1 MAARPPARR
10 GLRYLSTMA
19 GTSPQRSVEASLPA
33 DRDEG
38 PEGARLHRVQDEHRE
53 GDARAHA
60 RVVHRHVDP
69 HPRHVLE
76 QKEGGE
82 HDETDRELR
91 ADLCG
96 VSAVDEQEQAEES
109 GADPGENDV
118 QCPEHPESHGGP
130 SPMGNRA
137 SINVCPKARPNLQEL
152 LEVDLEAGREGVH
165 RPVPVPGS
173 RRHDDVVVAEDV
185 QVMANRLVV
194 QTQMR
199 GDRVR
204 VRGPLLEE
212 PDDLRPVH
220 PAAGPRDEV
229 PQPLVQHV
237 GTLVPPLEEIGTA
250 MVEPSN
256 ITIGIVSTMAGGWRG
271 KALGWFLEFRTIPV
285 LLWSYTSVALGTA
298 LAVLDGGRL
307 GPLWFLV
314 AMALAGLVQGWE
326 THAIN
331 EIFDWRSGTDRDG
344 SPRALSGGSKVRN
357 LGLLGERDLW
367 IIFAVSSAGVA
378 GLAALVAL
386 TRVSWLV
393 LLIAAGYVLG
403 LLYTLPPIST
413 AYRPVAGEFLGG
425 FPGVLLAG
433 LGAYGVQTLR
443 LSWTV
448 IAVIS
453 AHAFVCTAM
462 LVMHHYLD
470 VRSDAAATPEKRTSV
485 LAFGPRRARRY
496 ATGLALSGAIV
507 YGLAGLFVHPAFLL
521 GAVLTLAAA
530 FFHART

>member
-1 MAARPPARR
+1 M
-10 GLRYLSTMA
+10 
-19 GTSPQRSVEASLPA
+19 
-33 DRDEG
+33 
-38 PEGARLHRVQDEHRE
+38 
-53 GDARAHA
+53 GD
-60 RVVHRHVDP
+60 
-69 HPRHVLE
+69 
-76 QKEGGE
+76 
-82 HDETDRELR
+82 
-91 ADLCG
+91 
-96 VSAVDEQEQAEES
+96 
-109 GADPGENDV
+109 
-118 QCPEHPESHGGP
+118 
-130 SPMGNRA
+130 RA
-137 SINVCPKARPNLQEL
+137 SINVCPKARPDLQEL

-285 LLWSYTSVALGTA
+285 LLWSYPSVALGTA
-298 LAVLDGGRL
+298 LAVLDGGGL
-307 GPLWFLV
+307 DPLWFLV

-367 IIFAVSSAGVA
+367 VIFAVATVAIA
-378 GLAALVAL
+378 GLAAAVGLLRAW
-386 TRVSWLV
+386 WLV
-393 LLIAAGYVLG
+393 LLVIVGYVLG
-403 LLYTLPPIST
+403 LVYTLPPIST
-413 AYRPVAGEFLGG
+413 AYRPVAGEFLCGV
-425 FPGVLLAG
+425 PGV
-433 LGAYGVQTLR
+433 V
-443 LSWTV
+443 
-448 IAVIS
+448 
-453 AHAFVCTAM
+453 
-462 LVMHHYLD
+462 
-470 VRSDAAATPEKRTSV
+470 PP
-485 LAFGPRRARRY
+485 GPRGVGIPRPRFS
-496 ATGLALSGAIV
+496 LAPL
-507 YGLAGLFVHPAFLL
+507 
-521 GAVLTLAAA
+521 AVLSPHAVLCTRTLLLP
-530 FFHART
+530 